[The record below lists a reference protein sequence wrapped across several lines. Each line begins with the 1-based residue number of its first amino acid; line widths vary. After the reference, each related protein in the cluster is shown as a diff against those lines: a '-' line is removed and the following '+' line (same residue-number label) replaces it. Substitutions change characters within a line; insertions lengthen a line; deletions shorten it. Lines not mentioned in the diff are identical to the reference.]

1 MKNQPLLLAMV
12 MAGGFSFV
20 AAGCILGEDS
30 NHNSMIFGAQ
40 AGSSGTAGNNGGAG
54 MTGTAGMTGP
64 NGPVPGTALALFDTS
79 ASGFVLNTYM
89 EQAGSINK
97 DLGDGVSS
105 STPPTV
111 MFDDSLGNP
120 DPGSLKVTAPYSGAN
135 QYVDVQNTGMFGT
148 SNPVN
153 WKGGTLHMRIKCD
166 EGTFGGVAEPYAIT
180 TSLYKFGGTS
190 TTFSKNSNW
199 QEFTVNLTTPGKPD
213 PGYDPTQVVIFG
225 VQLSS
230 GGAGAAQGPVTFH
243 IDSVSITGLAA
254 PPAPDAGTTSDASG
268 N

>member
-1 MKNQPLLLAMV
+1 
-12 MAGGFSFV
+12 
-20 AAGCILGEDS
+20 
-30 NHNSMIFGAQ
+30 
-40 AGSSGTAGNNGGAG
+40 
-54 MTGTAGMTGP
+54 
-64 NGPVPGTALALFDTS
+64 
-79 ASGFVLNTYM
+79 
-89 EQAGSINK
+89 
-97 DLGDGVSS
+97 
-105 STPPTV
+105 
-111 MFDDSLGNP
+111 
-120 DPGSLKVTAPYSGAN
+120 
-135 QYVDVQNTGMFGT
+135 
-148 SNPVN
+148 
-153 WKGGTLHMRIKCD
+153 MRIKCD